1 MAGLGKGLKALAGSV
16 TPPKKDI
23 NPLLKQMEEAFTTPD
38 PAPFGEGSEFETE
51 VVGRFYSPVYS
62 AIEKMPIGKE
72 GTKGENI
79 MGYLNKRAPNVDK
92 SELESFNINLEPN
105 KKYTREEV
113 LALAREKGSPDYT
126 IEKFKVSEYNDTQ
139 RQNISDKEVD
149 YVELILQG
157 KQNYTRRSGRT
168 HFGGK
173 KNIGHSR
180 VSIRQEMPEGG
191 PLSQKIVDRPRY
203 LLIEELQSDLSK
215 VRDDLP
221 NDSPINTFY
230 DQGSPFDPDIDI
242 EQFNRQVFYPRVSEN
257 FDDLVDELSMDF
269 NIYVD
274 RNVVNTIKSFYLS
287 TFDPELIDD
296 IDAFKKIRE
305 DDTYKNLLIKQ
316 LKDEHNIDAAG
327 RDIETVALDAIRKKS
342 DTSSG
347 ETDWSSDGEYEYSP
361 DEVLEKEIKR
371 ALQDTKNFIDNA
383 YLSGAPKEQLNL
395 EEIQTLP
402 VATRSEYVKR
412 LLLANI
418 AYAKQN
424 GINKI
429 VIPNYKEIARQ
440 RTGDLEW
447 VMYER
452 PENDP
457 LRKKY
462 EQSLKEGTT
471 DKLAQEYYED
481 VFKPIYE
488 DAVKKVLNGLKKET
502 KGDIKTKTKE
512 LKYPDLTEPDRFRK
526 SNALEIDI
534 TEFEYDPE
542 TSIFRF
548 AEGGAVPMEEQMKL
562 FNDGGLKDEGGM
574 VDEVS
579 GNDVPIGSTRKEVRD
594 DIPAMLSE
602 GEFVFPADVV
612 RFLGLE
618 RLMNLRQ
625 EAKMGL
631 KQMEAMGQMGNS
643 DEATI
648 PDDLPFGMADLII
661 VGEEAEN
668 GPKEMAEGG
677 VVTKLNNG
685 GYLPKFV
692 TEGNIYDDGSL
703 APKNTTPV
711 EPTFTD
717 FTPDVRRYV
726 NENGDIRLIP
736 FGPDGNPLVPI
747 PVGFYPEGEL
757 PTSDTTTE
765 TTETTEAIPTSTND
779 DPPKVEPSEFQKAG
793 GWNMDT
799 SGSDG
804 KNLQKWIDEANKLS
818 TQGNIAAGIMG
829 AINPLM
835 GGMVA
840 LANKN
845 QKKKILSMLDEKI
858 AQARKTPIEGQVAA
872 LTEIKDRLTNPERKN
887 ILAKVVDEITGT
899 IGDALGLSKEEKNAA
914 KVGAQVATTTN
925 TEESD
930 SDTENKGTIAA
941 TNGGQTNNTTALA
954 EALQSA
960 ESAEIAG
967 SKLKADGTYD
977 ISSWFTDKS
986 DTTDLEALSQATTE
1000 GYDRTSQP
1008 LPLPDVPEISDD
1020 PTIESTSVLGS
1031 EPTIPATMGIQ
1042 PAEFSTLFRS
1052 SPPDESETS
1061 NLGMRTGA
1069 KVSEAGMLKLTT
1081 ALDELRD
1088 SVPYHGI
1095 VSGMTLQDKM
1105 ENPLAPFEIGYEKL
1119 TEAIS
1124 NITNTDYTPPT
1135 QPTPTTVV
1143 TPSNDDDSP
1152 SFSSVGDNA
1161 TAAQEA
1167 SQNVTTTV
1175 EKDESGNVTN
1185 VTTTGGTAEERQT
1198 MQDYVTSAAAGARG
1212 GLFTRRKNKK

>member
-23 NPLLKQMEEAFTTPD
+23 NPLLKQMEEAFTTSD

-92 SELESFNINLEPN
+92 SELESFNINLEPS

-113 LALAREKGSPDYT
+113 LALAKEKGSPDYT
-126 IEKFKVSEYNDTQ
+126 IEKFKVSEYDDTQ

-157 KQNYTRRSGRT
+157 KQNYTRHSGKT

-191 PLSQKIVDRPRY
+191 PLSQKITDRPRY
-203 LLIEELQSDLSK
+203 LLIEELQSDLAK

-221 NDSPINTFY
+221 NESPINNFY

-242 EQFNRQVFYPRVSEN
+242 EQFNRQVFYPRISGN
-257 FDDLVDELSMDF
+257 FDDLVDELNMDF

-287 TFDPELIDD
+287 TFNPELIDD
-296 IDAFKKIRE
+296 INAFKKVRE
-305 DDTYKNLLIKQ
+305 DDTYKNLLIKE

-440 RTGDLEW
+440 RTDDFDAILYTKE
-447 VMYER
+447 ES
-452 PENDP
+452 DP
-457 LRKKY
+457 LVQKY
-462 EQSLKEGTT
+462 LKSVKEG
-471 DKLAQEYYED
+471 KQAEVAQEYYED

-502 KGDIKTKTKE
+502 KGAIKTKTKE

-562 FNDGGLKDEGGM
+562 FEEGGLRDEGGM
-574 VDEVS
+574 IDEES

-643 DEATI
+643 DEATM
-648 PDDLPFGMADLII
+648 PDDLPFGMADLVI
-661 VGEEAEN
+661 VEGEMEPQEKAH
-668 GPKEMAEGG
+668 GG
-677 VVTKLNNG
+677 VIHANQGT
-685 GYLPKFV
+685 FV
-692 TEGNIYDDGSL
+692 TPIYD
-703 APKNTTPV
+703 PQNQ
-711 EPTFTD
+711 
-717 FTPDVRRYV
+717 DVRPY
-726 NENGDIRLIP
+726 
-736 FGPDGNPLVPI
+736 
-747 PVGFYPEGEL
+747 
-757 PTSDTTTE
+757 
-765 TTETTEAIPTSTND
+765 TND
-779 DPPKVEPSEFQKAG
+779 
-793 GWNMDT
+793 
-799 SGSDG
+799 
-804 KNLQKWIDEANKLS
+804 
-818 TQGNIAAGIMG
+818 
-829 AINPLM
+829 
-835 GGMVA
+835 
-840 LANKN
+840 
-845 QKKKILSMLDEKI
+845 
-858 AQARKTPIEGQVAA
+858 
-872 LTEIKDRLTNPERKN
+872 
-887 ILAKVVDEITGT
+887 
-899 IGDALGLSKEEKNAA
+899 
-914 KVGAQVATTTN
+914 
-925 TEESD
+925 
-930 SDTENKGTIAA
+930 
-941 TNGGQTNNTTALA
+941 GGQTVRYIPFL
-954 EALQSA
+954 
-960 ESAEIAG
+960 G
-967 SKLKADGTYD
+967 G
-977 ISSWFTDKS
+977 
-986 DTTDLEALSQATTE
+986 
-1000 GYDRTSQP
+1000 QP
-1008 LPLPDVPEISDD
+1008 V
-1020 PTIESTSVLGS
+1020 
-1031 EPTIPATMGIQ
+1031 
-1042 PAEFSTLFRS
+1042 
-1052 SPPDESETS
+1052 
-1061 NLGMRTGA
+1061 
-1069 KVSEAGMLKLTT
+1069 
-1081 ALDELRD
+1081 
-1088 SVPYHGI
+1088 
-1095 VSGMTLQDKM
+1095 
-1105 ENPLAPFEIGYEKL
+1105 
-1119 TEAIS
+1119 
-1124 NITNTDYTPPT
+1124 
-1135 QPTPTTVV
+1135 
-1143 TPSNDDDSP
+1143 
-1152 SFSSVGDNA
+1152 
-1161 TAAQEA
+1161 
-1167 SQNVTTTV
+1167 
-1175 EKDESGNVTN
+1175 
-1185 VTTTGGTAEERQT
+1185 
-1198 MQDYVTSAAAGARG
+1198 
-1212 GLFTRRKNKK
+1212 

>member
-62 AIEKMPIGKE
+62 AIKKMPIGKE

-126 IEKFKVSEYNDTQ
+126 IEKFKVSEYVDTQ
-139 RQNISDKEVD
+139 RQNISDKELD

-157 KQNYTRRSGRT
+157 KQNYTRHSGKT

-221 NDSPINTFY
+221 NESPINIYY

-242 EQFNRQVFYPRVSEN
+242 EQFNRQVFYPKISGN
-257 FDDLVDELSMDF
+257 FDDLVDELNMDF

-296 IDAFKKIRE
+296 INAFKKIRE

-347 ETDWSSDGEYEYSP
+347 ETNWSSDGEYEYSP
-361 DEVLEKEIKR
+361 DEVLENEIKQ
-371 ALQDTKNFIDNA
+371 ALQNTKNFIDNA

-395 EEIQTLP
+395 EDIQTLP

-440 RTGDLEW
+440 RTDDFDAILYTKE
-447 VMYER
+447 ES
-452 PENDP
+452 DP
-457 LRKKY
+457 LVQKY
-462 EQSLKEGTT
+462 LKSVKEG
-471 DKLAQEYYED
+471 KQAEVAQEYYEG

-488 DAVKKVLNGLKKET
+488 DAVKKVLNGLKAET
-502 KGDIKTKTKE
+502 KGAIKTKTKQ

-562 FNDGGLKDEGGM
+562 FEEGGLRDEGGM

-643 DEATI
+643 DEATM
-648 PDDLPFGMADLII
+648 PDDLPFGMADLVI
-661 VGEEAEN
+661 VEGEMEPQEKAHGGVIHANQGTFVTPIFDPQSQDVRPYTNDGGQTVRYIPFLNGQPVYPIPEGYVPLDQATAPEAE
-668 GPKEMAEGG
+668 E
-677 VVTKLNNG
+677 
-685 GYLPKFV
+685 
-692 TEGNIYDDGSL
+692 
-703 APKNTTPV
+703 TP
-711 EPTFTD
+711 
-717 FTPDVRRYV
+717 
-726 NENGDIRLIP
+726 
-736 FGPDGNPLVPI
+736 
-747 PVGFYPEGEL
+747 
-757 PTSDTTTE
+757 
-765 TTETTEAIPTSTND
+765 EAIPTGGDDGGST
-779 DPPKVEPSEFQKAG
+779 PPFQSEFQKAG

-799 SGSDG
+799 SATDG
-804 KNLQKWIDEANKLS
+804 KALDMWIKEAEKVS
-818 TQGNIAAGIMG
+818 TFGNVAAGIG
-829 AINPLM
+829 AAINPLM
-835 GGMVA
+835 GGMIA
-840 LANKN
+840 LANKQ
-845 QKKKILSMLDEKI
+845 QKKQILDMLDEKI
-858 AQARKTPIEGQVAA
+858 AQARKTPIQGQVAA
-872 LTEIKDRLTNPERKN
+872 LQEVKDRLTTKEGQS
-887 ILAKVVDEITGT
+887 ILGKVISEITGT
-899 IGDALGLSKEEKNAA
+899 VTDALGLTEEEKKTAKIGGKINAGQSPNEPDEVTKKGLDIGLKAQKLLNLTPEQIDKIDFEAAIKKAGQDLGVSASADDLAKAVAQNYEATAPDMAFGPQTRGGPA
-914 KVGAQVATTTN
+914 KVEAPVAPETP
-925 TEESD
+925 EA
-930 SDTENKGTIAA
+930 IP
-941 TNGGQTNNTTALA
+941 TAP
-954 EALQSA
+954 ETPS
-960 ESAEIAG
+960 IAG
-967 SKLKADGTYD
+967 DPERKPEPVKLPRLNKPLDTATPD
-977 ISSWFTDKS
+977 ITVE
-986 DTTDLEALSQATTE
+986 DTTPAAFGALEEADMLPI
-1000 GYDRTSQP
+1000 RTSLQ
-1008 LPLPDVPEISDD
+1008 V
-1020 PTIESTSVLGS
+1020 G
-1031 EPTIPATMGIQ
+1031 
-1042 PAEFSTLFRS
+1042 
-1052 SPPDESETS
+1052 
-1061 NLGMRTGA
+1061 
-1069 KVSEAGMLKLTT
+1069 KVKT
-1081 ALDELRD
+1081 ALDELRE
-1088 SVPYHGI
+1088 STAPYRGGD
-1095 VSGMTLQDKM
+1095 SGMTLK
-1105 ENPLAPFEIGYEKL
+1105 EKIEDPMGTVKKSWQNL
-1119 TEAIS
+1119 TEAITEVS
-1124 NITNTDYTPPT
+1124 TSDYTPPT
-1135 QPTPTTVV
+1135 QPTPTTVKM
-1143 TPSNDDDSP
+1143 PSDDDDGP
-1152 SFSSVGDNA
+1152 SFADMANKMKAEQAAA
-1161 TAAQEA
+1161 TADFKTAEVAAKAKAGGA
-1167 SQNVTTTV
+1167 SQAEV
-1175 EKDESGNVTN
+1175 EKIKSEGAKVKEKLEQQSKGIK
-1185 VTTTGGTAEERQT
+1185 TGFKK
-1198 MQDYVTSAAAGARG
+1198 G
-1212 GLFTRRKNKK
+1212 GLASRKK